1 MFPALLSLFR
11 KSKNPPAVVFNS
23 ARAGNNVAA
32 IDSVLDSPEK
42 TRAQQS
48 GRVAMWEAA
57 SAAQSGDFQLA
68 RQSLSLALA
77 SGADRK
83 KVAQLLIGATHTSLG
98 RAAVFSSK
106 PERSIPHFEKSQDLN
121 APGGSAL
128 YLDLLMSQA
137 QAHSLK
143 GDHLQASLAWQDIA
157 CLLGEKTP
165 EHVYAAMGHSQ
176 AQIKGFGGSKEENE
190 CWGDLHKHDV
200 LSALHEQLSPQFY
213 LEIGVDEGL
222 SLARAA
228 CPAIGV
234 DPRPN
239 LKLKT
244 PVPESAKIMAMSS
257 DQFFRQQVG
266 QCLHTPVDFAFI
278 DGMHLFEFVLR
289 DFINIER
296 SASPYGLVVIDDIYP
311 CHPTQ
316 TLRHRQSGAWT
327 GDVWK
332 IEKILR
338 EYRPDLF
345 FVALNCW
352 TTGMLLIAGLDQ
364 DNQVLS
370 ESYQELVRK
379 YRSMKAVPT
388 SVLERHGAIPS
399 DHPVVAEL
407 TGLLARAKRQHVSQ
421 EQFAHELQELRIQ
434 VRTVE
439 QEFMGRARSLAR
451 PDASKSKL
459 LGDALVAQ

>member
-1 MFPALLSLFR
+1 MFPTLLSLFR
-11 KSKNPPAVVFNS
+11 KSKNPPAVVVNS
-23 ARAGNNVAA
+23 AQAGNNVAA

-68 RQSLSLALA
+68 RQSLSVALS

-143 GDHLQASLAWQDIA
+143 GDHVDASLAWQDIA

-165 EHVYAAMGHSQ
+165 EHVYVAMGHSQ
-176 AQIKGFGGSKEENE
+176 AQVKGFGGSKEENE

-200 LSALHEQLSPQFY
+200 LSELHDQISPQLY

-222 SLARAA
+222 SLARAK

-239 LKLKT
+239 LKLKALL
-244 PVPESAKIMAMSS
+244 PESAKIMAMSS
-257 DQFFRQQVG
+257 DQFFRQQAD
-266 QCLHTPVDFAFI
+266 QSLHAPVDLAFI

-296 SASPYGLVVIDDIYP
+296 IASPYGLVLIDDVYP

-316 TLRHRQSGAWT
+316 TRRHRQSGAWT

-332 IEKILR
+332 IQQILGQ
-338 EYRPDLF
+338 YRPDLF
-345 FVALNCW
+345 CVALNCW
-352 TTGMLLIAGLDQ
+352 TTGMLLIAGLDR

-370 ESYQELVRK
+370 ESYQEVVRR
-379 YRSMKAVPT
+379 YRSMEAVPT

-407 TGLLARAKRQHVSQ
+407 TGLLAGAKRSHFSQ
-421 EQFAHELQELRIQ
+421 EQFAHELQELRIKA
-434 VRTVE
+434 RAVE
-439 QEFMGRARSLAR
+439 QEFMGKARSLAR

-459 LGDALVAQ
+459 LA

>member
-1 MFPALLSLFR
+1 MFSTLLSLFR
-11 KSKNPPAVVFNS
+11 KPKNPPAAVFDS
-23 ARAGNNVAA
+23 QAGNDVAA
-32 IDSVLDSPEK
+32 IDSVIDSPVRS
-42 TRAQQS
+42 RAQQS
-48 GRVAMWEAA
+48 GRVALWEAA

-98 RAAVFSSK
+98 RASVFSSK
-106 PERSIPHFEKSQDLN
+106 PERSIQHFEKSQDLN

-137 QAHSLK
+137 QVHSLK
-143 GDHLQASLAWQDIA
+143 SDHLQASLAWQDIA

-176 AQIKGFGGSKEENE
+176 AQVKGFGGSREENE

-200 LSALHEQLSPQFY
+200 LSALHDQLSPQFY

-228 CPAIGV
+228 CQAIGM

-239 LKLKT
+239 LNLKT
-244 PVPESAKIMAMSS
+244 TLPESAKIMAMSS
-257 DQFFRQQVG
+257 DQFFRQQAGLVV
-266 QCLHTPVDFAFI
+266 HSPIDFAFI

-296 SASPYGLVVIDDIYP
+296 NAPHYGLVAIDDIYP

-316 TLRHRQSGAWT
+316 ALRHRQSMAWT

-332 IEKILR
+332 IQGIFR
-338 EYRPDLF
+338 QYRPDLF
-345 FVALNCW
+345 CVALNCW
-352 TTGMLLIAGLDQ
+352 TTGMLLIAGLDSE
-364 DNQVLS
+364 NQVLS
-370 ESYQELVRK
+370 RSYQDLVRE
-379 YRSMKAVPT
+379 YRVMERVPGE
-388 SVLERHGAIPS
+388 VLERHGAIPS
-399 DHPVVAEL
+399 DHPVVSEL
-407 TGLLARAKRQHVSQ
+407 MALLAHAKRDLMPQ
-421 EQFAHELQELRIQ
+421 EQLAHGLRELGIK
-434 VRTVE
+434 VRAVE
-439 QEFMGRARSLAR
+439 QEFMGRAKGLAR
-451 PDASKSKL
+451 PDASKSKFSADQGRL
-459 LGDALVAQ
+459 